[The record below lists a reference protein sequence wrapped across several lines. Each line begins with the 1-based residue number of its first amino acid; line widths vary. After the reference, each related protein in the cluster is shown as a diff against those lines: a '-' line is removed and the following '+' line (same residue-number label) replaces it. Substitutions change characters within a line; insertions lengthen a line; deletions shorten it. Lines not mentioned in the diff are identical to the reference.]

1 MCLFHLL
8 SPRSHFIIEI
18 VIQESEDR
26 NMEAGGRKGR
36 KKEAREGGSGEE
48 EGRQMAMVQP
58 LASCYLGLCVG

>member
-26 NMEAGGRKGR
+26 NMEAGALHGQLVLNGLMIQL
-36 KKEAREGGSGEE
+36 S
-48 EGRQMAMVQP
+48 
-58 LASCYLGLCVG
+58 YLNQIHLPVR